1 MKKKKFNKKLSL
13 NKETVS
19 NLDNIK
25 GGNGEKCRITAPNSG
40 CQPTE
45 NNQTICNAQITACYI

>member
-13 NKETVS
+13 NKEKIS

-25 GGNGEKCRITAPNSG
+25 GGSELTVRPNCFTQHPEHCGCTAICRTAE
-40 CQPTE
+40 CFIE
-45 NNQTICNAQITACYI
+45 I